1 LLVRSDSQAENA
13 LNVVAAERRSSG
25 TQSGSFIAEIS
36 LVSDPAAWAVVG
48 SHWDEAQSGFRVR
61 PKADNHSSVLAPDG
75 GELY

>member
-36 LVSDPAAWAVVG
+36 LVSDPAARAVVG
-48 SHWDEAQSGFRVR
+48 LNGTKPKRIPHVR
-61 PKADNHSSVLAPDG
+61 PKADNHSSVLAPGG